1 MQVKNPAP
9 AVIQLEVIR
18 LEFHRI
24 RAEPILEA
32 VALFHLGLQIE
43 LKRGRLR
50 SLEEV
55 PKNPQTGHQIQ
66 LLSDGGQL
74 SQMGEQISA
83 DPGEV
88 GTGFRNVFLDHAD
101 GDVSLLHHTVAGTGD
116 LGEQHIVVLL
126 AEMIQPILPHGE
138 QQRRFE
144 FRLVEPP
151 VVDGDLGAGARVQC
165 VEQFGIVQEHGRLIF
180 LAGNLVID
188 VGERERLG
196 ELSSHL
202 ENSVRPDTS
211 DGDGILHRTG
221 NAELVPFRLSRF
233 AKGFNDRHPPLQVL
247 GPKFFLQP
255 VCSRLAFS
263 SCGAASYP
271 VQWQAAMPGSTDCL
285 TERQGI
291 GVSELGT

>member
-1 MQVKNPAP
+1 
-9 AVIQLEVIR
+9 
-18 LEFHRI
+18 
-24 RAEPILEA
+24 
-32 VALFHLGLQIE
+32 
-43 LKRGRLR
+43 
-50 SLEEV
+50 
-55 PKNPQTGHQIQ
+55 
-66 LLSDGGQL
+66 
-74 SQMGEQISA
+74 MGEQIST

-88 GTGFRNVFLDHAD
+88 SAGFHNVFLDHTD
-101 GDVSLLHHTVAGTGD
+101 GDIPFLHHTVAGAGD

-126 AEMIQPILPHGE
+126 AEVVQPILPHWE

-144 FRLVEPP
+144 LSLVEPP
-151 VVDGDLGAGARVQC
+151 VVDGDLGAGTGVQC
-165 VEQFGIVQEHGRLIF
+165 IEQLRIVQEHGCLIF
-180 LAGNLVID
+180 LAGNLVVD

-202 ENSVRPDTS
+202 ENSVRPDAA

-255 VCSRLAFS
+255 VCSRPAFS

-285 TERQGI
+285 TERQGS